1 MTARYIARTLTI
13 AVALLV
19 TAPAWSQDA
28 AQLAKVPPS
37 VRAGIQTDFMADTLH
52 LSAEQRTQV
61 EAINL
66 KFANQMQPLLEGS
79 TWTLM
84 REGKKVD
91 EAKDGELR
99 PVLSPQQFDAY
110 VAEKDALRDRLKQK
124 ARENAAAN
132 P

>member
-1 MTARYIARTLTI
+1 MSTRHIARTLTI

-19 TAPAWSQDA
+19 AAPAWPQDA

-52 LSAEQRTQV
+52 LTAEQRTQV

>member
-1 MTARYIARTLTI
+1 MRRHALWTMTI

-19 TAPAWSQDA
+19 AAPVRAQDA

-37 VRAGIQTDFMADTLH
+37 VRAAIQTDFMAQKLQ

-66 KFANQMQPLLEGS
+66 KVANQMQPLLEGS

-84 REGKKVD
+84 REAKGVD
-91 EAKDGELR
+91 QAKDNDLR
-99 PVLSPQQFDAY
+99 AVLTPQQFDTYLAS
-110 VAEKDALRDRLKQK
+110 KDAIKDLLKQK
-124 ARENAAAN
+124 AASDAAAN
-132 P
+132 PS